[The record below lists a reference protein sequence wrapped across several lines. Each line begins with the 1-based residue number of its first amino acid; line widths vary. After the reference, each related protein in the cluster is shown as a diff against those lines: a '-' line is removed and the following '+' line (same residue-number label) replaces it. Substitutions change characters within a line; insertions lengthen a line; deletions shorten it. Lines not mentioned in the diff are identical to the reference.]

1 MSTAT
6 MDPEPATAI
15 EVGWHYGLSMEEYLD
30 IGRPVPDPDTGD
42 LIECEPV
49 ISGSLLVLLRQVRLR
64 KRSLAHV
71 RHEMINQIESTAA
84 QKLGSATH
92 SLTLEEHDFLER
104 YACLGQCQVITG
116 KGTRCTSQASQ
127 LHVDGD
133 HLCGTHIRS
142 LEPDLLDTEKEI
154 LTESEYTNVIGMR
167 RRVRSYP
174 EARELLEEEG
184 PVEAVGIWRDSTT
197 GLLCKIRPDKL
208 APKLGTNCNF
218 KTARDGSEWA
228 FSKVIDDL
236 GYHLKGAF
244 QRMVLQALD
253 FDHRHHAFVVVES
266 SEPWE
271 PVVYRLHDNDLD
283 AGEREIGALLGMFV
297 ECVESG
303 DWPGYGRG
311 IVNITRPDYAWT
323 RDMREGDLT

>member
-1 MSTAT
+1 MEPKSAT
-6 MDPEPATAI
+6 TI
-15 EVGWHYGLSMEEYLD
+15 EVGWHYDIPMEDYLD
-30 IGRPVPDPDTGD
+30 IGRPVVDPDTGRI
-42 LIECEPV
+42 IECEPV
-49 ISGSLLVLLRQVRLR
+49 VSGSSLVLMRQVRLR
-64 KRSLAHV
+64 KSSLAKV
-71 RHEMINQIESTAA
+71 RHEMVTQTESTAA

-104 YACLGQCQVITG
+104 YACLGLCQAITN
-116 KGTRCTSQASQ
+116 KGTQCTSQASH

-142 LEPDLLDTEKEI
+142 LEPDLLDTDKEI
-154 LTESEYTNVIGMR
+154 LTESEYMNAVGMR

-174 EARELLEEEG
+174 EAWELLEEEG
-184 PVEAVGIWRDSTT
+184 PVEPVGIWRDPTT
-197 GLLCKIRPDKL
+197 GLLCKMRPDKL
-208 APKLGTNCNF
+208 VPQLGTNCNF

-244 QRMVLQALD
+244 QRMGLEALG
-253 FDHRHHAFVVVES
+253 FEHRHHSFVVVES

-271 PVVYRLHDNDLD
+271 PVVYRLNDNDLD
-283 AGEREIGALLGMFV
+283 AGDREIGPLLTMFA

-303 DWPGYGRG
+303 NWPGYGPG